1 MLIMKLKR
9 IVKYLF
15 VPIFIGVLVF
25 LFIFSNQRNTQKTIN
40 KIDIQFESE
49 ESYFLTHEIVNKLL
63 IQNNER
69 VQKQAKS
76 VIDLYKLEEL
86 VLENPYVEKASLFFT
101 IDGTL
106 GSFIKQRQPI
116 ARILT
121 SNLSYYVD
129 SEGVKVPV
137 SENYSA
143 RVPLVSGLNDDS
155 NLLEL
160 LVLLNKIDED
170 NFLKKEVTSIHR
182 KDNKEYLMTVRSGDY
197 RIDFGNLIEIDK
209 KIKKLKAFYG
219 KAFLDSTIQKYKTI
233 NIKYHNQVVG
243 VK

>member
-76 VIDLYKLEEL
+76 VIDLYKLEEQ
-86 VLENPYVEKASLFFT
+86 VLENPYIEKASLFMT

-106 GSFIKQRQPI
+106 NSFIKQRQPI
-116 ARILT
+116 ARIFT
-121 SNLSYYVD
+121 GNSSYYID
-129 SEGVKVPV
+129 SQAVKVPI

-143 RVPLVSGLNDDS
+143 RVPLITGVDDENEIS
-155 NLLEL
+155 EL
-160 LVLLNKIDED
+160 MVLLNKIVGDD
-170 NFLKKEVTSIHR
+170 FL
-182 KDNKEYLMTVRSGDY
+182 NKEIVGIHLQTTKEYMMTVRSGDY
-197 RIDFGNLIEIDK
+197 TIEFGKLTAIDS
-209 KIKKLKAFYG
+209 KIKKLKAFYS
-219 KAFLDSTIQKYKTI
+219 KVFLDSTIHKYKTI

-243 VK
+243 IK

>member
-1 MLIMKLKR
+1 M
-9 IVKYLF
+9 
-15 VPIFIGVLVF
+15 VF
-25 LFIFSNQRNTQKTIN
+25 LFIFSNQRNTQKIIK

-49 ESYFLTHEIVNKLL
+49 EPYFLTHEIVNKLL
-63 IQNNER
+63 IQNNDR

-106 GSFIKQRQPI
+106 GSFIEQRQPI

-121 SNLSYYVD
+121 SNLSYYID
-129 SEGVKVPV
+129 SEGVKVPI

-155 NLLEL
+155 NLFEL
-160 LVLLNKIDED
+160 LLSL
-170 NFLKKEVTSIHR
+170 IH
-182 KDNKEYLMTVRSGDY
+182 
-197 RIDFGNLIEIDK
+197 I
-209 KIKKLKAFYG
+209 
-219 KAFLDSTIQKYKTI
+219 
-233 NIKYHNQVVG
+233 
-243 VK
+243 

>member
-1 MLIMKLKR
+1 
-9 IVKYLF
+9 
-15 VPIFIGVLVF
+15 
-25 LFIFSNQRNTQKTIN
+25 
-40 KIDIQFESE
+40 
-49 ESYFLTHEIVNKLL
+49 LL

-121 SNLSYYVD
+121 SNLSYYID

-170 NFLKKEVTSIHR
+170 NFLKKEVTSIHK

>member
-76 VIDLYKLEEL
+76 WLPHSKLW
-86 VLENPYVEKASLFFT
+86 
-101 IDGTL
+101 G
-106 GSFIKQRQPI
+106 
-116 ARILT
+116 
-121 SNLSYYVD
+121 
-129 SEGVKVPV
+129 
-137 SENYSA
+137 
-143 RVPLVSGLNDDS
+143 
-155 NLLEL
+155 
-160 LVLLNKIDED
+160 
-170 NFLKKEVTSIHR
+170 
-182 KDNKEYLMTVRSGDY
+182 
-197 RIDFGNLIEIDK
+197 
-209 KIKKLKAFYG
+209 
-219 KAFLDSTIQKYKTI
+219 
-233 NIKYHNQVVG
+233 
-243 VK
+243 

>member
-1 MLIMKLKR
+1 MLKR
-9 IVKYLF
+9 IIKYILHLVLIGF
-15 VPIFIGVLVF
+15 VAF
-25 LFIFSNQRNTQKTIN
+25 LYGFSNTRNSEKIIN
-40 KIDIQFESE
+40 KIDVQFESDGP
-49 ESYFLTHEIVNKLL
+49 YFLTQSMVNKLL
-63 IQNNER
+63 IQNDER
-69 VQKQAKS
+69 LQKQAKS

-121 SNLSYYVD
+121 SNLSYYID

-160 LVLLNKIDED
+160 LVLL
-170 NFLKKEVTSIHR
+170 
-182 KDNKEYLMTVRSGDY
+182 
-197 RIDFGNLIEIDK
+197 
-209 KIKKLKAFYG
+209 
-219 KAFLDSTIQKYKTI
+219 
-233 NIKYHNQVVG
+233 
-243 VK
+243 

>member
-1 MLIMKLKR
+1 MRLKR
-9 IVKYLF
+9 IMKY
-15 VPIFIGVLVF
+15 VF
-25 LFIFSNQRNTQKTIN
+25 LLILLSFMGFLYGFSNHRNTQKS
-40 KIDIQFESE
+40 IQKTAVEFHSN
-49 ESYFLTHEIVNKLL
+49 ESYFLTQTMVNKLL

-121 SNLSYYVD
+121 SNLSYYID

-170 NFLKKEVTSIHR
+170 NFLNKEVTSIHR

-197 RIDFGNLIEIDK
+197 RIDFGNLTEIDK